1 MHLLQLKICVV
12 FDVNTINICTVQ
24 RWFAIFKNGEF
35 SMEDESHSGQPS
47 KVDNDALQ
55 DTLRTDPHLTPLTLG
70 KFF

>member
-55 DTLRTDPHLTPLTLG
+55 DTLTDPHLTPLTLG